1 MCLMPENVR
10 FFYFVYLHF
19 VVIYILAQKF
29 ILSPKVQNHY
39 DELKSEFCFKVKEM
53 VIIIIS

>member
-1 MCLMPENVR
+1 MPKNVR

>member
-10 FFYFVYLHF
+10 FFFLYIYILWL
-19 VVIYILAQKF
+19 YILAQKF

-39 DELKSEFCFKVKEM
+39 DELKSEFCFKVKEI